1 MNLLRKIGLGVAAL
15 VFSASTFVI
24 SGDAQTWRVW
34 RGNQRRYERR
44 DDRRWR
50 NNNIWNNRGWSER
63 RWREERRERR
73 EHWREHRYHKW

>member
-1 MNLLRKIGLGVAAL
+1 MNLLRKIGLGAAAL
-15 VFSASTFVI
+15 VFSVSTFVI

-50 NNNIWNNRGWSER
+50 NNNIFWNNRGWRER
-63 RWREERRERR
+63 HWREERREHRR
-73 EHWREHRYHKW
+73 DHRNHKW